1 MSNPIKGEVVV
12 RVEAGEFTL
21 AFNLGALAAIEGEFP
36 GQSFQDVLGTLDVDQ
51 PRLST
56 LLSVLWAG
64 LKTHH
69 NMTKD
74 EVGALVSI
82 DELPIWGE
90 AIGNAFAAGAP
101 AAKST
106 ARPRKAKPGKTA

>member
-1 MSNPIKGEVVV
+1 MANPTKGEVIV
-12 RVEAGEFTL
+12 RVDAGEYTL

-36 GQSFQDVLGTLDVDQ
+36 GQSFQDVLGSLDAEQ
-51 PRLST
+51 PRVAT

-69 NMTKD
+69 DLTKD
-74 EVGALVSI
+74 QVGAIVNI
-82 DELPIWGE
+82 EELPVWGD

-106 ARPRKAKPGKTA
+106 ARPRKAKQVKTT